1 MEKDSEMRKV
11 SSCGSYPNGSE
22 RRMNSAKM
30 KVKAQ
35 ISPPYIALLSVPSKS
50 T

>member
-35 ISPPYIALLSVPSKS
+35 ISPYIHIALLSVLS